1 MATGPASP
9 RQRTEWTSRLPSQ
22 IESTDMTRETQTSP
36 ADGGQKIVLVT
47 GASSGIGKT
56 CAEYLAGRGMT
67 VYGASRSLQNSDM
80 GAYHTLRMDVT
91 DDASVRHGVQQIL
104 GRHGRI
110 DVVINCAGYGIAGA
124 VEETDPQEAIAQF
137 NTNFFG
143 VHRVCRAVV
152 PIMRQSRSG
161 VIINVSSLAGLL
173 AVPFQAFYSA
183 SKFAMEGMTEAL
195 RMEVR
200 PFGIRVAL
208 IEPGDFKSE
217 FPANRVSTV
226 DSLKSGVYRELLE
239 RCVGVMREEEK
250 NGKAPV
256 PVARLAER
264 IIHDPSPRL
273 RYTVGPFGERLGPK
287 LKSILPYRIY
297 EYLFMKHYKLA

>member
-1 MATGPASP
+1 V
-9 RQRTEWTSRLPSQ
+9 
-22 IESTDMTRETQTSP
+22 
-36 ADGGQKIVLVT
+36 VLIT
-47 GASSGIGKT
+47 GASTGIGRI
-56 CAEYLAGRGMT
+56 CSEHLAGLGMT
-67 VYGASRSLQNSDM
+67 VYGASRSVPPGVQFH
-80 GAYHTLRMDVT
+80 ALRMDVT
-91 DDASVRHGVQQIL
+91 SDASVSDGIKQIHEEQ
-104 GRHGRI
+104 GRL

-124 VEETDPQEAIAQF
+124 VEETSPQEAMAQLD
-137 NTNFFG
+137 TNFFG
-143 VHRVCRAVV
+143 VHRVCRAAL
-152 PIMRQSRSG
+152 PIMRQQKNG
-161 VIINVSSLAGLL
+161 VIINISSLAGLL

-217 FPANRVSTV
+217 FPANRVNTAGAV
-226 DSLKSGVYRELLE
+226 KSDIYRELME

-250 NGKAPV
+250 NGKMPY
-256 PVARLAER
+256 PVAKLAER
-264 IIHDPSPRL
+264 IINDPSPRL

-287 LKSILPYRIY
+287 LKSILPYKLY

>member
-1 MATGPASP
+1 M
-9 RQRTEWTSRLPSQ
+9 
-22 IESTDMTRETQTSP
+22 DMTQETQTSRKS
-36 ADGGQKIVLVT
+36 GGGKVVLIT
-47 GASSGIGKT
+47 GASSGIGQT

-67 VYGASRSLQNSDM
+67 VYGASRSLQGGDA
-80 GAYHTLRMDVT
+80 GRYRTLRMDVT
-91 DDASVRHGVQQIL
+91 DDASVRAGVQQVL
-104 GRHGRI
+104 ERHGRI

-124 VEETDPQEAIAQF
+124 VEETDPQEAMAQF

-143 VHRVCRAVV
+143 AHRVCRAVL
-152 PIMRQSRSG
+152 PMMRQNISG
-161 VIINVSSLAGLL
+161 VIINISSLAGLL

-217 FPANRVSTV
+217 FPANRVNTA
-226 DSLKSGVYRELLE
+226 DSVKSGVYRELLE

-264 IIHDPSPRL
+264 IINDPSPRL

-287 LKSILPYRIY
+287 LKSILPHRIY

>member
-1 MATGPASP
+1 V
-9 RQRTEWTSRLPSQ
+9 LP
-22 IESTDMTRETQTSP
+22 
-36 ADGGQKIVLVT
+36 L
-47 GASSGIGKT
+47 
-56 CAEYLAGRGMT
+56 
-67 VYGASRSLQNSDM
+67 
-80 GAYHTLRMDVT
+80 
-91 DDASVRHGVQQIL
+91 
-104 GRHGRI
+104 
-110 DVVINCAGYGIAGA
+110 
-124 VEETDPQEAIAQF
+124 
-137 NTNFFG
+137 
-143 VHRVCRAVV
+143 
-152 PIMRQSRSG
+152 MRQQRSG

-217 FPANRVSTV
+217 FPANRVNTA
-226 DSLKSGVYRELLE
+226 DSLKSEVYRELLE

-250 NGKAPV
+250 NGKVPY
-256 PVARLAER
+256 PVARLVER
-264 IIHDPSPRL
+264 IINDPSPRL

-287 LKSILPYRIY
+287 LKSILPYRVY

>member
-1 MATGPASP
+1 
-9 RQRTEWTSRLPSQ
+9 
-22 IESTDMTRETQTSP
+22 MTRETQTSP
-36 ADGGQKIVLVT
+36 ADGGGKIVLIT

-67 VYGASRSLQNSDM
+67 VYGASRSLSNSDI
-80 GAYHTLRMDVT
+80 GVYHTLRMDVT
-91 DDASVRHGVQQIL
+91 DDASVRHGVQEVFK
-104 GRHGRI
+104 RHGRI

-124 VEETDPQEAIAQF
+124 VEETDPQEAVAQF

-143 VHRVCRAVV
+143 VHRVCRAVL
-152 PIMRQSRSG
+152 PIMRQSKSG

-200 PFGIRVAL
+200 PFGIRVAM

-217 FPANRVSTV
+217 FPANRVSTA

-250 NGKAPV
+250 NGKVPV

>member
-1 MATGPASP
+1 MEMKQEAQAD
-9 RQRTEWTSRLPSQ
+9 RTR
-22 IESTDMTRETQTSP
+22 
-36 ADGGQKIVLVT
+36 GGGKVVLIT

-56 CAEYLAGRGMT
+56 CCEHLAATGME
-67 VYGASRSLQNSDM
+67 VYGASRSLPSNDD
-80 GAYHTLRMDVT
+80 GPFHTFPMDVT
-91 DDASVRHGVQQIL
+91 DDVSVRDGVKQLQN
-104 GRHGRI
+104 RHGRI

-124 VEETDPQEAIAQF
+124 VEETSPQEAMAQF
-137 NTNFFG
+137 DTNFFG
-143 VHRVCRAVV
+143 VHRVCRAVL
-152 PIMRQSRSG
+152 PIMRQQEDG
-161 VIINVSSLAGLL
+161 VIINISSLAGLL

-208 IEPGDFKSE
+208 VEPGDFKSE
-217 FPANRVSTV
+217 FPANRVNASESIES
-226 DSLKSGVYRELLE
+226 DVYREPLE

-250 NGKAPV
+250 SGKVPY
-256 PVARLAER
+256 PVARLVER
-264 IIHDPSPRL
+264 IIKDPSPRL

-287 LKSILPYRIY
+287 LKSILPYRVY

>member
-1 MATGPASP
+1 
-9 RQRTEWTSRLPSQ
+9 
-22 IESTDMTRETQTSP
+22 MTRETQTSP
-36 ADGGQKIVLVT
+36 ADGGKKIVLVT

-67 VYGASRSLQNSDM
+67 IYGASRSLQNSDM